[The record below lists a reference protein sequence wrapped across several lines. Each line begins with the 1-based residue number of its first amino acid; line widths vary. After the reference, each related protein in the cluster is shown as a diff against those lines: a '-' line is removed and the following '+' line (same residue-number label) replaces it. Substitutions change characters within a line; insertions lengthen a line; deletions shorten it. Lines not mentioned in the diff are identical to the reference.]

1 VKIYLS
7 TDFEGTSGI
16 VAWEQAIEG
25 HPDYAHGRALLTT
38 EVNAA
43 EARSC
48 RQT

>member
-1 VKIYLS
+1 MKIYLS